1 MEVIVGSFFIAILL
15 VLYGAIQVGL
25 ENLRKAGQRQELA
38 ARKLADI
45 QLAGVAAQTQVD
57 EIIARYDRMVDE
69 VLVGDIVAEGN
80 PLDVVI
86 FSENEFSPL

>member
-1 MEVIVGSFFIAILL
+1 MEIIVGSFFIAILL
-15 VLYGAIQVGL
+15 AVYGAIQVGL
-25 ENLRKAGQRQELA
+25 ENLRKVGQRQELA
-38 ARKLADI
+38 ARKLADL
-45 QLAGVAAQTQVD
+45 QLAGIAAQAQVD

-86 FSENEFSPL
+86 FSENEFSTL